1 MKLGQFL
8 ALGPV
13 LLGLALAPRSA
24 LAIALDD
31 PINFQLINTWS
42 GATFGVPGRLGAM
55 MFSADGQT
63 LYVVGN
69 SEAASSAVYALP
81 VTRDPATQRVTGF
94 GNGVLVFSGN
104 PATPGIDAGLEIGP
118 DGTLFYTYWRS
129 HYLGERAATSTAVE
143 QAFSMAATGVPS
155 SVAGLTFSPL
165 LFDPGSGF
173 RLLQVSSW
181 LGNGVYNVP
190 LSPLG
195 GGIYQP
201 GTAELFVSLP
211 QQGTGAIQYVPQGL
225 YAGNMMY
232 VNWNYGEVR
241 MVVVD
246 KSTGYPIDDT
256 TGLPALGTS
265 TPRDIRFAYDMGV
278 GPWGLEFD
286 PRTLDFFVSTWA
298 GNPGDS
304 IVQFS
309 GPGFRNRPPVAYDQT
324 VTTLRDTAVT
334 ITLTATDAERSP
346 LTFSV
351 VSAPSH
357 GTLSGTTADVLYTPS
372 AGYVG
377 PDFFTFRASDGR
389 DNSNTATVTLAVVDV
404 APLDAGGE
412 DSALDA
418 GSAQDATAAA
428 DAAPGRDAT
437 AAADASGAADANGG
451 PAADAS
457 GGGNDSGGCG
467 CATTDRPR
475 GSMLAL
481 LFVAAL
487 IALRRRRGT

>member
-1 MKLGQFL
+1 MKLGHFL
-8 ALGPV
+8 V
-13 LLGLALAPRSA
+13 LGLALAPRSA

-55 MFSADGQT
+55 MFSVDGQT
-63 LYVVGN
+63 LYLVGN
-69 SEAASSAVYALP
+69 SEASNSAVYALP
-81 VTRDPATQRVTGF
+81 VIRDPATQRVTGF

-118 DGTLFYTYWRS
+118 DGTLFYTYWQS
-129 HYLGERAATSTAVE
+129 HYLGERAATSTTVE
-143 QAFSMAATGVPS
+143 RAFSMAATGVPS
-155 SVAGLTFSPL
+155 SVAGLTFSPH
-165 LFDPGSGF
+165 LFDPGSSF

-195 GGIYQP
+195 GGIYEP

-286 PRTLDFFVSTWA
+286 PRTLDFFVTTWN
-298 GNPGDS
+298 GNPADS

-309 GPGFRNRPPVAYDQT
+309 GPGFQNRPPVAYDQM

-351 VSAPSH
+351 VAGPSH

-372 AGYVG
+372 AGYLG

-389 DNSNTATVTLAVVDV
+389 DDSNTATVTLSVVDV
-404 APLDAGGE
+404 APIDAGVIDAGGE
-412 DSALDA
+412 DAALDA
-418 GSAQDATAAA
+418 GSASQDASAAA
-428 DAAPGRDAT
+428 DAATGRDGT
-437 AAADASGAADANGG
+437 AATDASGA

-467 CATTDRPR
+467 CAATDRPR

-487 IALRRRRGT
+487 ITLRRRRGP